1 MDEDNKPEEKVYK
14 LPEDK
19 VEDLKSALEQLGYK
33 VKETEDGEI
42 KVTN

>member
-1 MDEDNKPEEKVYK
+1 MDEEKKDKENIYK

-19 VEDLKSALEQLGYK
+19 VEDLKSDLKQLGYD
-33 VKETEDGEI
+33 VQETEDGEI

>member
-1 MDEDNKPEEKVYK
+1 MDEEKQSEEKVYK

-19 VEDLKSALEQLGYK
+19 VEDLKSDLKQLGYD
-33 VKETEDGEI
+33 VQETEDGEI